1 MNEKPDCRVHPNM
14 IDVIGIGVMIFV
26 YWVWRLFKRFWCF
39 VLLLLV
45 LIFSSCIEPKPAS
58 HIVSEEGVNCVVYK
72 MDITCNWDEYN
83 MRTAYGCS
91 AELAVD
97 EIPEFFIKDTSP
109 D

>member
-1 MNEKPDCRVHPNM
+1 M
-14 IDVIGIGVMIFV
+14 IDVIGIGWLVFV
-26 YWVWRLFKRFWCF
+26 SAIIGFIRRFWCF

-58 HIVSEEGVNCVVYK
+58 HIVTDEGVNCVIYK
-72 MDITCNWDEYN
+72 MDISCNWDEYN

-91 AELAVD
+91 AELTVD
-97 EIPEFFIKDTSP
+97 EIPEFFYKDTSP